1 MQRVKT
7 LIKCCILL
15 HLIWVCTVC
24 QFIFLGSRLKLV
36 NSSIFHIFQH
46 SKNGSTTKPGS
57 SDIKTEKEKYKY
69 AKQKRDK
76 KLRVLSFDVKPNRK
90 SYTAAFK
97 LDAIQEALKTS
108 NMAAAKKVG
117 TSEKNI
123 RYWRKQEELLQTLN
137 KTTRKA
143 RLRYLPK
150 FPELEKRVRNWI
162 LLENQHFRGVTKFQ
176 IQEKAAEIAE
186 EMKLYD
192 FANSQS
198 WFNRFIRRQKFS
210 WNKSRNLPS
219 NLPDVPRKTA
229 NFQDLIGQKLREL
242 NIESSK
248 IINVDEVPL
257 TFDLTLSEQNREK
270 TAENNDDSCQEKLH
284 LSVVLAVTAAGDKM
298 PLMLIFKRKTAPT
311 GDFPK
316 DVVIKFN
323 EQVCFIMMVMMSYE
337 NIVLWVKISADD
349 ILKYISSFITN
360 FPPTNKSHALA
371 PLS

>member
-1 MQRVKT
+1 MKT
-7 LIKCCILL
+7 LIKCILI

-24 QFIFLGSRLKLV
+24 QFPFLGSRLKLV

-108 NMAAAKKVG
+108 NMAAARKVG
-117 TSEKNI
+117 TSEVNI
-123 RYWRKQEELLQTLN
+123 RYWRKQEELLKTLN
-137 KTTRKA
+137 QKTRRA
-143 RLRYLPK
+143 RFNFLPK
-150 FPELEKRVRNWI
+150 FPELEKRVRDWI
-162 LLENQHFRGVTKFQ
+162 LLENQQFRGVTKHQ

-186 EMKLYD
+186 EMKLSD
-192 FANSQS
+192 FVNSRS
-198 WFNRFIRRQKFS
+198 WCKRFIRRQKFS
-210 WNKSRNLPS
+210 WTKRRNLPS
-219 NLPDVPRKTA
+219 NLLDVPQKTT
-229 NFQDLIGQKLREL
+229 FQNLIGQKLREL

-248 IINVDEVPL
+248 LINVDEVPL

-270 TAENNDDSCQEKLH
+270 TAENNDDLCQEKLH

-316 DVVIKFN
+316 DIVIKFN
-323 EQVCFIMMVMMSYE
+323 EQVCF
-337 NIVLWVKISADD
+337 L
-349 ILKYISSFITN
+349 
-360 FPPTNKSHALA
+360 
-371 PLS
+371 